1 MDISH
6 EEYDQI
12 AAEIASEDSVVGI
25 DAKKTH
31 VVIIH
36 ALRDIQQRLELLER
50 RLEVVEGPRR

>member
-12 AAEIASEDSVVGI
+12 ATEIASEDSVVGI

-36 ALRDIQQRLELLER
+36 ALRDIQQRLERLER
-50 RLEVVEGPRR
+50 RLELVEGPRR